1 MVLETQLDPLSVWL
15 PAALVA
21 WVWIA
26 LTLVVLAA
34 TLGLLVSLVRH
45 GPTLAARHF
54 VDLLVDAGRD
64 WLSTSPRRVW
74 ALAVLAIR
82 ESVRNRIVVALAVFA
97 AMLMFSGWF
106 LTGGDDPAKLYIE
119 SIFKWT
125 AVLVALVAL
134 LVAVFSLPNDIK
146 HRTIYTV
153 VTKPVRSHEILL
165 GRVIGFSLVAAGL
178 LAIMAGC
185 GYVFI
190 GRMLDHDHT
199 VDADAFVDL
208 ELPPAGGRFD
218 ENTLVET
225 GLLSTSGD
233 HHHRFSLTAAG
244 LGMAETAAGHWHL
257 VTKDVTPR
265 IAGARVDPG
274 DATRVL
280 VRFSEPMD
288 PVAASKAEN
297 LQSAG
302 GPAVRSASIST
313 DNRTVTLVL
322 DAPARVG
329 DTQISVAQAVTSR
342 LGRPLAST
350 QSVPVSDRDPP
361 RDVSV
366 YDVGSPEDLL
376 RARVPTYGTLRFL
389 DKDGQERSRGISVGS
404 EWDYRSYVEGAT
416 QAAGIWTFDG
426 VTEDRF
432 GDFLRLELT
441 VRVFRTHKGRID
453 QTTRGTIQLRNPDDP
468 RVATQPRDFW
478 SQDGPI
484 APQIFA
490 RKLRG
495 NDAPGRSAELDLF
508 DDLVADGRIEVVVR
522 CAEGEQFFGIAQA
535 DAYLLAREASYT
547 WNYVKSTFALLL
559 PVILVVAIAVTA
571 TTVLSSPVS
580 LLATSVMLICGLFA
594 DYVAQLAN
602 NQLYGGGP
610 FEAAYRLQNRMNL
623 MQKLDASAPRMTIE
637 MADDTIR
644 AVMLGLSHMLP
655 DLRSFWRVDYLASG
669 FYIPDEHVAILAL
682 RTVGYVVPLVVGG
695 YFLLKTREVA
705 A

>member
-1 MVLETQLDPLSVWL
+1 
-15 PAALVA
+15 
-21 WVWIA
+21 
-26 LTLVVLAA
+26 
-34 TLGLLVSLVRH
+34 H
-45 GPTLAARHF
+45 
-54 VDLLVDAGRD
+54 
-64 WLSTSPRRVW
+64 
-74 ALAVLAIR
+74 
-82 ESVRNRIVVALAVFA
+82 
-97 AMLMFSGWF
+97 
-106 LTGGDDPAKLYIE
+106 
-119 SIFKWT
+119 
-125 AVLVALVAL
+125 
-134 LVAVFSLPNDIK
+134 
-146 HRTIYTV
+146 TIYTV

-190 GRMLDHDHT
+190 GRMLDHDHV

-208 ELPPAGGRFD
+208 ELPPADGKFD

-225 GLLSTSGD
+225 GLLSTAGD

-274 DATRVL
+274 DATRLL

-288 PVAASKAEN
+288 PIAAAKAEHF
-297 LQSAG
+297 QASG
-302 GPAVRSASIST
+302 GATVRSASIST
-313 DNRTVTLVL
+313 DNRTVTLAL

-329 DTQISVAQAVTSR
+329 STQITVADAVKSR
-342 LGRPLAST
+342 LGRDLAST
-350 QSVPVSDRDPP
+350 ESVAVSDRDPP
-361 RDVSV
+361 RDVSL

-376 RARVPTYGTLRFL
+376 RARVPTYGKLRFA
-389 DKDGQERSRGISVGS
+389 DKDGRERDRGISVGS
-404 EWDYRSYVEGAT
+404 EWDYRSYVEGGT
-416 QAAGIWTFDG
+416 QAAGIWTFDD
-426 VTEDRF
+426 VTEQRF
-432 GDFLRLELT
+432 GEFLRLELT
-441 VRVFRTHKGRID
+441 VRPFRTHKGRID

-468 RVATQPRDFW
+468 RVVTQPRDFL

-484 APQIFA
+484 APQIFT

-495 NDAPGRSAELDLF
+495 TNAAGESAELDLF
-508 DDLVADGRIEVVVR
+508 DDLIADGRVEVVVK
-522 CAEGEQFFGIAQA
+522 CSEQEQFFGVAQA

-547 WNYVKSTFALLL
+547 WNYVKSTLALLL

-571 TTVLSSPVS
+571 TTVLSSSVA
-580 LLATSVMLICGLFA
+580 LLATSVVLICGLFA
-594 DYVAQLAN
+594 DFVAQLAN

-610 FEAAYRLQNRMNL
+610 IEAAYRLQNRMNL
-623 MQKLDASAPRMTIE
+623 MQKLDSTAPRMTIE

-644 AVMLGLSHMLP
+644 AVMLGVSRMLP

-669 FYIPDEHVAILAL
+669 FYIPDEHILILGL
-682 RTVGYVVPLVVGG
+682 RTLGYVVPLVVGG